1 LILFIERRVFDMGE
15 EEKPQGQPE
24 AIQYAPPPNPSQVAT
39 QNSAAAVEGAGNV
52 LNSGILGR
60 YAQQQTDIQSAQAP
74 QLAALY
80 NQVQQQYSPQMV
92 DLAIS
97 NLKRADPTGFAIRE
111 NLGSQIG
118 SELSMGGGLTPE
130 EQRLAQQDI
139 RAGQVSRGSGTG
151 FSDAV
156 DEARYLGN
164 ERFNRMQQRQNAA
177 FNFTNNMNPA
187 AAANAQA
194 PVSTPDVSGFAQG
207 LFPTTGQLIGS
218 QQGYFNA
225 QSNNIGNQNAFN
237 QNAFQFGVANTRNRL
252 KEDIMF
258 GLGVGEGVSGMAGT
272 AVGTAAKAYTGCWVA
287 MELYGREA
295 PKTHRIRAFV
305 HKHLQDASDLGK
317 FCRDYLEKGRQWTL
331 EVIFNQDSREFA
343 RKVWDQLDEMAQS
356 ENKLKA

>member
-1 LILFIERRVFDMGE
+1 MGDDK
-15 EEKPQGQPE
+15 EEKPEGQPE
-24 AIQYAPPPNPSQVAT
+24 AIQYAPPPTPSQTAVKNAMAGVE
-39 QNSAAAVEGAGNV
+39 SAREV

-60 YAQQQTDIQSAQAP
+60 YAQQQTDIQSQQAP
-74 QLAALY
+74 QLASLY
-80 NQVQQQYSPQMV
+80 NQIQQQYSPQMV

-97 NLKRADPTGFAIRE
+97 NLKRADPTGFSVRE
-111 NLGSQIG
+111 KLGNQIS
-118 SELSMGGGLTPE
+118 SELDMGGGLTPE

-164 ERFNRMQQRQNAA
+164 ERFNRMQQRQNSA

-194 PVSTPDVSGFAQG
+194 PVNTPDVTGFAQG
-207 LFPTTGQLIGS
+207 LFPTTNQLIGAE
-218 QQGYFNA
+218 QGYFNA

-272 AVGTAAKAYTGCWVA
+272 AVGSAAKAYTCWVA
-287 MELYGREA
+287 DELWGKSDE
-295 PKTHRIRAFV
+295 KTHRVRAYV
-305 HKHLQDASDLGK
+305 QSHMEDDSALGE
-317 FCRDYLEKGRQWTL
+317 FCRDYQAYGEEWADKIKVNEEMRLMCFGIWEMLNDQAIKELE
-331 EVIFNQDSREFA
+331 
-343 RKVWDQLDEMAQS
+343 
-356 ENKLKA
+356 LKA